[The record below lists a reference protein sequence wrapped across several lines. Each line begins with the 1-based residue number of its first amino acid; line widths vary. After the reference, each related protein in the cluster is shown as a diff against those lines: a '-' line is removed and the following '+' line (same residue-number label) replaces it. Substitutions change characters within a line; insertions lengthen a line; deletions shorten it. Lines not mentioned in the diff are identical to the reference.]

1 MTGSKLVVTS
11 SLSLS
16 IIS

>member
-1 MTGSKLVVTS
+1 MTGSRLVVTS